1 MPNRNFFTSHS
12 KPNIQCLVPLS
23 LEWPRLVLFS
33 CLLALLICVL
43 VLVLL
48 SAWLLSNILCSGKLL
63 SHFLSEWLLVEFSL
77 CLLLFLL
84 VVYFPPGLAHH
95 RTIPAPLSQQMS
107 KFSRRMTSYD
117 SVHGP
122 EVPSIHVK
130 IFILAFDTCNTT
142 AQLFQDV
149 FLRICSAFSLS
160 WHCFQLRT
168 ITRFQSSYSIFLYI
182 GVFL

>member
-1 MPNRNFFTSHS
+1 MPLF
-12 KPNIQCLVPLS
+12 

-33 CLLALLICVL
+33 CLLVLLICVL

-48 SAWLLSNILCSGKLL
+48 RVWLLSYILCSGKLM
-63 SHFLSEWLLVEFSL
+63 SRFLSKWLLVEFSL

-107 KFSRRMTSYD
+107 RFSSRMTSYD

-130 IFILAFDTCNTT
+130 TFILAFDTCNTT
-142 AQLFQDV
+142 VQLFQDV
-149 FLRICSAFSLS
+149 FVRICSAFSLS
-160 WHCFQLRT
+160 WDCFQPRT
-168 ITRFQSSYSIFLYI
+168 ITHFQSSYSIFLYI
-182 GVFL
+182 GEIL

>member
-1 MPNRNFFTSHS
+1 M
-12 KPNIQCLVPLS
+12 PLS

-107 KFSRRMTSYD
+107 KLAVGWLPMTLCMGQKYLQSIWRSSFLLSTPATPLRSFSRMSFYVFVVLSVYRGIASSYARLLA
-117 SVHGP
+117 SRAP
-122 EVPSIHVK
+122 ILSSC
-130 IFILAFDTCNTT
+130 ILAYSCR
-142 AQLFQDV
+142 AKQLHLD
-149 FLRICSAFSLS
+149 
-160 WHCFQLRT
+160 CFVQPN
-168 ITRFQSSYSIFLYI
+168 
-182 GVFL
+182 VH

>member
-1 MPNRNFFTSHS
+1 M
-12 KPNIQCLVPLS
+12 PLS
-23 LEWPRLVLFS
+23 LEWSRLVLFS

-48 SAWLLSNILCSGKLL
+48 SAWLLSYILCSGKLL

-77 CLLLFLL
+77 SPLL
-84 VVYFPPGLAHH
+84 PSQ
-95 RTIPAPLSQQMS
+95 TIPAPLSQQMS
-107 KFSRRMTSYD
+107 RLSSRMTSYD

-149 FLRICSAFSLS
+149 FVRICSAFSSS
-160 WHCFQLRT
+160 WHCFQPCT
-168 ITRFQSSYSIFLYI
+168 ITHFQSYYSIFLYI